1 MKALRFTLRFKLA
14 LIALL
19 MLPIPLISIWQT
31 TSMNSSL
38 FKAQEE
44 TLALTAKAIATILQ
58 NRPELFGPTN
68 LPAGAAGRTVDAFL
82 LQKPIKLDG
91 NTDDWGGLLQKAAD
105 YGQQNILEEKD
116 IYDAQSLS
124 FKFLGGRYENSLYL
138 LFIVKDDHVV
148 YREKYSLRIDK
159 CDHLQIALE
168 NEGGL
173 LDYYV
178 VSAAQPGGVNAYLVL
193 GGPDNYR
200 SAIGEKRIQGVW
212 KQTREGYIIEMR
224 IPLLFMSARVSFAI
238 ADVDDPVSREVQMV
252 IGTGGVKRPEELG
265 ILLAKNPELEKILKA
280 LQRPAT
286 KIWIVDRQK
295 RVRAIVGNL
304 DSDRQDPLFMRLM
317 RPLARFFRLQ
327 RGDPSASGQPEASQF
342 NLDRLQEVVAGKA
355 FIARRSAGVRGGQ
368 IVAAAEPLWIGKE
381 IQGAV
386 VVEQSN
392 DTILATRNR
401 MIAHL
406 IVATSAV
413 FLICM
418 AVLLFFASRLSD
430 RIRCLRSQTD
440 RAIAQDGRIVGP
452 FASLAGSDELGDL
465 SRHLAAM
472 INRLQQ
478 YHLHQEKMADHLEHE
493 MRTPLAGVSASLTNL
508 SRQLGEGHPAE
519 QEYLLDARKNM
530 QRLEGILTS
539 IREAATI
546 KDALRQDEQEKL
558 DLCAAMATW
567 VESYR
572 KMFGKVRFFLQA
584 PEEAI
589 HILADPN
596 RIFQMMD
603 KLVEN
608 AVDFSP
614 EGATVGIL
622 LEEEGENAIIAVL
635 NEGPQ
640 LDESRADQLFHS
652 MVSERSYRSEG
663 KTHLGLGL
671 YIVRSIAEFN
681 GGQVKAENRT
691 DGVQGAVFTVRLPKH
706 SWVKD
711 ISIQK

>member
-1 MKALRFTLRFKLA
+1 MKALRFTLHVKLA

-19 MLPIPLISIWQT
+19 LLAVPLIGFWHT
-31 TSMNSSL
+31 AAMSSFL
-38 FKAQEE
+38 FERQEE
-44 TLALTAKAIATILQ
+44 GLAHTAKAIATILHDC
-58 NRPELFGPTN
+58 PELFAAN
-68 LPAGAAGRTVDAFL
+68 VLPAETAGRTVDAYL
-82 LQKPIKLDG
+82 LQKPIQVDG
-91 NTDDWGGLLQKAAD
+91 NTDDWGGLLQEAAG

-116 IYDAQSLS
+116 IYDPQSLS
-124 FKFLGGRYENSLYL
+124 FKFLGGRYENSLYF

-148 YREKYSLRIDK
+148 FREKYSSRIDK
-159 CDHLQIALE
+159 CDHLLIALE

-178 VSAAQPGGVNAYLVL
+178 VSATQSGGVNACLLL

-200 SAIGEKRIQGVW
+200 STISEKRIQGFW
-212 KQTREGYIIEMR
+212 KQTRGGYIIEMR
-224 IPLLFMSARVSFAI
+224 IPLRLMGDRVSFAL

-252 IGTGGVKRPEELG
+252 IGTGGVKRAEELG
-265 ILLAKNPELEKILKA
+265 ILLAKSPELDTLLKA

-286 KIWIVDRQK
+286 KIWVVDQQK
-295 RVRAIVGNL
+295 RVRSIIGNL
-304 DSDRQDPLFMRLM
+304 EVARQGPSFMDSI
-317 RPLARFFRLQ
+317 RPLVRFFRLQ
-327 RGDPSASGQPEASQF
+327 QGNLFSSRQPVASEF
-342 NLDRLQEVVAGKA
+342 NLDRLQEVLAGKA
-355 FIARRSAGVRGGQ
+355 FIARRAAGEQGGQ

-381 IQGAV
+381 IRGAV
-386 VVEQSN
+386 VVEQSFE
-392 DTILATRNR
+392 TILATRKR
-401 MIAHL
+401 MMEHL
-406 IVATSAV
+406 SVATALV
-413 FLICM
+413 FLIVI
-418 AVLLFFASRLSD
+418 AVLLLFASRLSG

-440 RAIAQDGRIVGP
+440 RAIAQDGRIVGS
-452 FASLAGSDELGDL
+452 FAPLAGSDELGDL
-465 SRHLAAM
+465 SRHLAST

-508 SRQLGEGHPAE
+508 SRQLGEGHPAA
-519 QEYLLDARKNM
+519 QEYLLDARKNL
-530 QRLEGILTS
+530 QRLEGILTG

-546 KDALRQDEQEKL
+546 KEALRQDEQEKF
-558 DLCAAMATW
+558 DLCAAVRTW

-572 KMFGKVRFFLQA
+572 KMFDKVRFSFQA
-584 PEEAI
+584 PEESI
-589 HILADPN
+589 HIMADPN

-614 EGATVGIL
+614 AGATVGL
-622 LEEEGENAIIAVL
+622 RLEQDRENAVIAVL

-652 MVSERSYRSEG
+652 MVSERSSRNDE
-663 KTHLGLGL
+663 KNHMGLGL
-671 YIVRSIAEFN
+671 FIVRSIVEFN
-681 GGQVKAENRT
+681 GGQVKAANRT
-691 DGVQGAVFTVRLPKH
+691 DGGKGAVFTVKLPKH